1 MNIKHLTPE
10 ELIHYIESGV
20 ITNVP
25 SEQLL
30 SILEHMQSEIESL
43 KEQVREEGDYDKR
56 FYDAVDEMKNMLERL

>member
-10 ELIHYIESGV
+10 ELLHYIESGV

-30 SILEHMQSEIESL
+30 SVLEHMQSEIENL
-43 KEQVREEGDYDKR
+43 KEQLKEDNYDKGWN
-56 FYDAVDEMKNMLERL
+56 DVINEMQCVLERL